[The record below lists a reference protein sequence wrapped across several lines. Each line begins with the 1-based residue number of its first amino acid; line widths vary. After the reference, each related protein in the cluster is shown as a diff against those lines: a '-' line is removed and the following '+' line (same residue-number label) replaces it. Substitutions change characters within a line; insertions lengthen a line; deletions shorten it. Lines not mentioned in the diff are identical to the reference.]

1 MTSKSTNDL
10 VSDLKV
16 LELGQIVAA
25 PVARLLFAQM
35 GADVIKVE
43 RPGSGDL
50 VRFSRENQSYFLAF
64 NSNKRSLTLDLKSP
78 KGKEAFIRLLK
89 ETDVVVD
96 NYGPGVM
103 ERLGLDYEEMAKIN
117 PRIIHCSIKGFLP
130 GPYED
135 RALLDEPAQMMG
147 GLAYMT
153 GPPGMPLRAGAAL
166 IDMAG
171 GMFGVIGILSALHE
185 REKTGRGR
193 AIRVGLFE
201 TVVFIVSQHIT
212 QAGITGEVPA
222 TMPERSAGKDLGWGI
237 YRVFDTKDDRQ
248 VFIGV
253 TSDAHWEKYCR
264 EFEVHDLWQNKTLR
278 NNAGRRKEFALLGR
292 RTEEIVKNLIYSDV
306 IERLE
311 RANIPFAP
319 VNTPMDLFQ
328 DPHLVGRGHF
338 TSAVAPDGT
347 SSPLPK
353 IPFIFDSWDGVPRKN
368 PPKLGE
374 HTAEILAELGYSPG
388 EIEALS
394 K

>member
-1 MTSKSTNDL
+1 MASKSTNDL

-25 PVARLLFAQM
+25 PVASLLFAQM

-50 VRFSRENQSYFLAF
+50 VRFTRENQSYFLAF
-64 NSNKRSLTLDLKSP
+64 NSNKRSITLDLKSP
-78 KGKEAFIRLLK
+78 EGKDAFARLVK
-89 ETDVVVD
+89 SADVVVD
-96 NYGPGVM
+96 NYGPGVLD
-103 ERLGLDYEEMAKIN
+103 RLGFGYEDMTKIN
-117 PRIIHCSIKGFLP
+117 PRIIHCTIKGFLP
-130 GPYED
+130 GPYEN
-135 RALLDEPAQMMG
+135 RGLLDEPAQMMG

-171 GMFGVIGILSALHE
+171 GMFGVIGILTALHE

-193 AIRVGLFE
+193 QIRVGLFE
-201 TVVFIVSQHIT
+201 TVAFIVSQHIT
-212 QAGITGEVPA
+212 QAGITGETPA

-253 TSDAHWEKYCR
+253 TSDAHWERYCKV
-264 EFEVHDLWQNKTLR
+264 FEVHDLWQNKALR
-278 NNAGRRKEFALLGR
+278 NNAGRRKEFALLGQ
-292 RTEEIVKNLIYSDV
+292 RTEEILKKLTYDEA

-311 RANIPFAP
+311 KANIPFAP

-328 DPHLVGRGHF
+328 NPHMVGRGHF
-338 TSAVAPDGT
+338 TNATAPDGT
-347 SSPLPK
+347 ISPLPK
-353 IPFIFDSWDGVPRKN
+353 LPFKFDSWDSVPRKN

-374 HTAEILAELGYSPG
+374 HTAEILAELGYSPE
-388 EIEALS
+388 EIKAFS